1 MIHNSYGAIPER
13 SGADLGMTS
22 PLTAEDQLCFRS
34 ACRFT
39 LADYRLPFHWLSP
52 SKNLHTGTSNS
63 SGFMLIWHSFARQ
76 PLNCRNDCTP
86 SRMRMCV
93 KPISLMNSSFECSES
108 VGMVLVTRNIVL
120 IMSCDEYPRS
130 LSRLATRLQA
140 ADNSSTC
147 GNATYHNSLSEST
160 APSTLP
166 SQQALIIA

>member
-1 MIHNSYGAIPER
+1 
-13 SGADLGMTS
+13 
-22 PLTAEDQLCFRS
+22 
-34 ACRFT
+34 
-39 LADYRLPFHWLSP
+39 
-52 SKNLHTGTSNS
+52 
-63 SGFMLIWHSFARQ
+63 MLIWHSFARQ

-140 ADNSSTC
+140 ADNPSTY
-147 GNATYHNSLSEST
+147 GNATYHSSFSEST
-160 APSTLP
+160 APSILP
-166 SQQALIIA
+166 SQQALIIAWTLTGCGLSTTRNTLSPLTKPKPAHVLCRLLSACRMVSFGAKHESSQTIFGVFDLLGLHYLH